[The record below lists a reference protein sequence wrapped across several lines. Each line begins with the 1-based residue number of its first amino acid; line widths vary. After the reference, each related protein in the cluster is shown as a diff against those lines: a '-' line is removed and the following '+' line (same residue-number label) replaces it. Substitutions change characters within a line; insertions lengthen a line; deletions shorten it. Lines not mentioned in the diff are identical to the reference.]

1 MHSILTNIKN
11 IGCFLKFSV
20 RGDGIAG
27 AVVRGLVLNA
37 RLHASMQKKRR
48 PITASPPA
56 MSRVTLLIHELCQCF
71 DEQFEELLGRQ
82 RV

>member
-1 MHSILTNIKN
+1 MARQAEVQLRRPLRRRHHRA
-11 IGCFLKFSV
+11 G
-20 RGDGIAG
+20 RG
-27 AVVRGLVLNA
+27 NA
-37 RLHASMQKKRR
+37 ETRTLSAKLHDIIQKERR
-48 PITASPPA
+48 PITVSPPA